1 MLLQARKALSALKG
15 LVKLQALVRG
25 HLVRKQATATLRCMQ
40 ALVTVQ
46 ARALAQRIRMAEDA
60 KPTNHRN
67 STHRKSTQDN
77 RFRHNYHVSFI
88 FFFSSSIFLF
98 QDLIYYQGKFLASSQ
113 SNLEREHS
121 TCSPT
126 NIIKKFP
133 QCLKFHL
140 FGRNENILV
149 CVLFFFFLVKIRKMI
164 LSLLFF
170 TSLTT

>member
-1 MLLQARKALSALKG
+1 VLLQARKALSALKG

-46 ARALAQRIRMAEDA
+46 ARALAQRIRMAEDG

-88 FFFSSSIFLF
+88 FFLAVFSYFKILF
-98 QDLIYYQGKFLASSQ
+98 TINEKFLASSQ

-126 NIIKKFP
+126 NIIKKLP
-133 QCLKFHL
+133 QMFEISFIWQK
-140 FGRNENILV
+140 
-149 CVLFFFFLVKIRKMI
+149 
-164 LSLLFF
+164 
-170 TSLTT
+170 